1 MDSKRPCKEVI
12 QTQKDLVV
20 YILTCSA
27 YVFLKTFIGSLLTF
41 RCLWFGVHFM
51 YGVREYS
58 YLILIFFVLISLLR
72 SFIVSLTSVYCQH
85 QGRNIPYSPQLLHQL
100 VLVTFLTMAILS
112 TGRQFLPVV
121 LICISHI

>member
-1 MDSKRPCKEVI
+1 
-12 QTQKDLVV
+12 
-20 YILTCSA
+20 
-27 YVFLKTFIGSLLTF
+27 
-41 RCLWFGVHFM
+41 M

-58 YLILIFFVLISLLR
+58 YLFLIFFVLISLLR